1 MNLAH
6 KNIFSQ
12 VETAA
17 VRDYLTGKS
26 SSVKL
31 FLTYHS
37 YGQYILHPWG
47 YARSNGPNWQRMS
60 AVGKLAAEAM
70 WASSGNKY
78 TVGSAGKLL
87 GAAAGTMIHQNYGL
101 FF

>member
-1 MNLAH
+1 M
-6 KNIFSQ
+6 Q

-17 VRDYLTGKS
+17 VRNYLTSRS

-31 FLTYHS
+31 YLTYHS

-60 AVGKLAAEAM
+60 ALGNLAAEAM
-70 WASSGNKY
+70 RASSGNRY

-87 GAAAGTMIHQNYGL
+87 GAAAGILVEYT
-101 FF
+101 